1 MLSIILSFKGGDIM
15 YIIRKRSKKD
25 CHNLITYY
33 LRNILY
39 QALLNR
45 DQLEFLKNGGTI
57 TEYLELIEAI

>member
-15 YIIRKRSKKD
+15 YIIRKRSKKIA
-25 CHNLITYY
+25 HLITYFS
-33 LRNILY
+33 NILY
-39 QALLNR
+39 RALLNR

>member
-1 MLSIILSFKGGDIM
+1 MFSIILSFRGGDIM

-25 CHNLITYY
+25 CHHLITYFS
-33 LRNILY
+33 NILY

-57 TEYLELIEAI
+57 IEYLELIEAI